1 MYKIII
7 ADDHPIVRNGLKQI
21 IAEEADLIVAA
32 EVPNAEK
39 LFEVLQENNF
49 DLLILDIAMPGQ
61 SGIDALIKLKSLKPN
76 LPTLILSALSEEL
89 YALRTIKSG
98 AAGYL
103 HKESA
108 PENLIVAIRKIL
120 NGGFYISPFL
130 AESMAHQISSDKED
144 GEHSVLSNREFQI
157 LRMIGSGKTV
167 GDIAVEL
174 NLSVTTIST
183 FRKRI
188 LDKMNFKNNA
198 EITYYCIKK
207 GLVD

>member
-21 IAEEADLIVAA
+21 IADEIELTVASEVSNAEELFQALKQDSFDLI
-32 EVPNAEK
+32 
-39 LFEVLQENNF
+39 
-49 DLLILDIAMPGQ
+49 ILDIAMPGQ
-61 SGIDALIKLKSLKPN
+61 SGIDALIKLKNIYPN
-76 LPTLILSALSEEL
+76 LPVLILSALSEEL
-89 YALRTIKSG
+89 YALRTIKAG

-108 PENLIVAIRKIL
+108 PESLISAIRKIL
-120 NGGFYISPFL
+120 NGGFYISPYL
-130 AESMAHQISSDKED
+130 TESMVHQISSEKQKA
-144 GEHSVLSNREFQI
+144 EHEILSNREFQI
-157 LRMIGSGKTV
+157 LRLIGSGKTV

-174 NLSVTTIST
+174 GLSVTTIST

-188 LDKMNFKNNA
+188 LDKMSLKNNA
-198 EITYYCIKK
+198 EITYYCIKR